1 MPSANHQ
8 HVNYTR
14 LKEDKDLATVQIKDN
29 GNPNRGNF
37 SSAIEAAGFGKF
49 HVILLLV
56 CGWANMSDAVEI
68 LSVSYLLPNA
78 SRDMEISSPQKGLLT
93 SIIFIGMLVGG
104 YFWGSLADI
113 QGRRQILI
121 YSLACNATF
130 GLLSSISYN
139 FWLFLTMRFLS
150 GVGVGGS
157 IPVIFCYFSEFQP
170 SRHRGAMVSCLATFW
185 MAGNIVTAA
194 LAWAVIPRDS
204 LLASLESWR
213 VFVALCCIPAAS
225 SVLAFLLMPESPKYL
240 LERGE
245 ESKALNVI
253 KDMYM
258 QNKGV
263 SNADSYPI
271 RYLIASS
278 KEEKQMLRN
287 DVKRGGY
294 CDQTSSLFRATCD
307 LFQGPLARPLI
318 SMLVII
324 FSLSFG
330 YYGLWMWLPEL
341 FKRVEMGGS
350 ACSDLKKL
358 VTAPSINAEDNIYK
372 DGFYTALSNLPG
384 NLVSIFLMDRLG
396 RKFLLTSSLLVSGLC
411 VFFIWFLETRAQV
424 LAMSIIFG
432 AISVISWNSLSVLS
446 VELYPTVYRST
457 ALGVQGILNRT
468 GAILGSLMFGI
479 LIDLHCAV
487 PMILIAF
494 MLALGGFTAFTLPN
508 TTKIEL
514 K

>member
-1 MPSANHQ
+1 
-8 HVNYTR
+8 
-14 LKEDKDLATVQIKDN
+14 
-29 GNPNRGNF
+29 
-37 SSAIEAAGFGKF
+37 
-49 HVILLLV
+49 
-56 CGWANMSDAVEI
+56 MSDAVEI

-78 SRDMEISSPQKGLLT
+78 SRDMHVSSPQKGLLT
-93 SIIFIGMLVGG
+93 SIIFVGMLVGG

-121 YSLACNATF
+121 YSLACNALF
-130 GLLSSISYN
+130 GLLSSVSYN
-139 FWLFLTMRFLS
+139 FWLFLLMRFLS

-170 SRHRGAMVSCLATFW
+170 SRHRGAMISALATFW

-204 LLASLESWR
+204 FVASMETWR

-225 SVLAFLLMPESPKYL
+225 SVVAFLMMPESPKYL

-245 ESKALNVI
+245 ETKALNVM
-253 KDMYM
+253 KKMYM
-258 QNKGV
+258 QNKGL
-263 SNADSYPI
+263 SKADSYPI

-278 KEEKQMLRN
+278 KEEKQMMRS
-287 DVKRGGY
+287 DVKREGY
-294 CDQTSSLFRATCD
+294 CNQTSSLFQATLD
-307 LFQGPLARPLI
+307 LFQGPLARTLM
-318 SMLVII
+318 SMLTII

-330 YYGLWMWLPEL
+330 YYGLWMWFPEL

-350 ACSDLKKL
+350 ACSELKDS
-358 VTAPSINAEDNIYK
+358 VAAPSTDTEDNIYK
-372 DGFYTALSNLPG
+372 DGFFTALSNLPG

-396 RKFLLTSSLLVSGLC
+396 RKFLLTSSLIISGIS
-411 VFFIWFLETRAQV
+411 VFFIWFLETRMQV
-424 LAMSIIFG
+424 LVVSIIFG
-432 AISVISWNSLSVLS
+432 AISVVSWNSLSVLS
-446 VELYPTVYRST
+446 VELYPTAYRST
-457 ALGVQGILNRT
+457 ALGVQGIFNRT
-468 GAILGSLMFGI
+468 GAIIGSLMFGI

-494 MLALGGFTAFTLPN
+494 MLAVGGLTAFTLPN